1 MTITEIQRAIAG
13 LSEQD
18 YTSLSNWLREED
30 NERWDTQIAGDV
42 SAGRLDKLMDE
53 ADEEYLV
60 GKTKPL

>member
-1 MTITEIQRAIAG
+1 MTITEIKEAIVG

-18 YTSLSNWLREED
+18 YKTLSNWLREEG
-30 NERWDTQIAGDV
+30 NERWDTQLAGDV

-53 ADEEYLV
+53 ADEEYLA